1 MYGVYV
7 VYLGDI
13 LMVVNDIKVLLECFG
28 ECDLGVK
35 FYWLCLD

>member
-1 MYGVYV
+1 MCGVYV

-13 LMVVNDIKVLLECFG
+13 LMVVNDIRVLLECFG
-28 ECDLGVK
+28 ECDSGMK